1 MEPASAA
8 PQPAPKPEHARKKVI
23 IPEIATL
30 KQQIIQLSLK
40 INAIYKKIIS
50 ARLLAVPDHV
60 VMRKPIV
67 KGTKKFLA
75 HQERRYATETRELA
89 NKKERLI
96 ALLDE
101 LSRY

>member
-1 MEPASAA
+1 MELAGAA
-8 PQPAPKPEHARKKVI
+8 PQPAPQPEHARKKII

-30 KQQIIQLSLK
+30 IQQITQLSLK

-50 ARLLAVPDHV
+50 AKLLAVPDHV
-60 VMRKPIV
+60 VLRKPIM

-75 HQERRYATETRELA
+75 REERRYATGTRELV
-89 NKKERLI
+89 NKKERLLT
-96 ALLDE
+96 LLDE